1 MKWKLFTL
9 SVLMISLIGMCY
21 AEDVSV
27 ELIPDNINTHVGD
40 TFNLNLTVKNVPK
53 NATCSGFET
62 CINYNP
68 SILNLTNI
76 KLSDISNNTTL
87 KATNVSSGKISL
99 AWFSNPPYGNFT
111 VATLSFKALNEGS
124 GNISLRKTVIS

>member
-1 MKWKLFTL
+1 MKYIILFL
-9 SVLMISLIGMCY
+9 SFFVFLSGAY
-21 AEDVSV
+21 GENVSV
-27 ELIPDNINTHVGD
+27 ELTPNNISKYVGD
-40 TFNLNLTVKNVPK
+40 TFNLDLIVKNVPK

-76 KLSDISNNTTL
+76 KLSDISNKATL